1 MILNKGRMMKNTI
14 KYLAQALLVMVVSH
28 NSVMADPVNINITG
42 KVVTSPCTVDAA
54 SVSQDVDFGQV
65 RLSEMRP
72 AGNASDWQSFQVKL
86 INCPQGTT
94 SSTVTFSGTP
104 ATADATLYANAGTA
118 VNAAVQ
124 LAQAANKALVQG
136 NGSSMTVSVD
146 AQHNA
151 TYALAGRLMI
161 FSDTGPGTFSSIVQ
175 MSFTYQ

>member
-1 MILNKGRMMKNTI
+1 MNELRKRTLLIIVAGIMSS
-14 KYLAQALLVMVVSH
+14 AVQATDL
-28 NSVMADPVNINITG
+28 NINGI
-42 KVVTSPCTVDAA
+42 VVASPCTVDTA

-65 RLSEMRP
+65 RLNEMRA
-72 AGNASDWQSFQVKL
+72 AGNASDWQSFEVKL
-86 INCPQGTT
+86 VNCPPSTT
-94 SSTVTFSGTP
+94 SATVTFSGTP

-124 LAQAANKALVQG
+124 LAQAANKTLVQG

-175 MSFTYQ
+175 MAFTYQ

>member
-1 MILNKGRMMKNTI
+1 MSELRKWMLLTIAAGIMSSAVQATDLTINGR
-14 KYLAQALLVMVVSH
+14 VV
-28 NSVMADPVNINITG
+28 AT
-42 KVVTSPCTVDAA
+42 PCTVDTA

-65 RLSEMRP
+65 RLNEMRV
-72 AGNASDWQSFQVKL
+72 AGNASDWQSFEIKL
-86 INCPQGTT
+86 VNCPPSTT
-94 SSTVTFSGTP
+94 SATVTFSGTP
-104 ATADATLYANAGTA
+104 ATADATLYANTGTA

-124 LAQAANKALVQG
+124 LAQAANKTLVQG

-175 MSFTYQ
+175 MAFTYQ